1 MTARWL
7 SMAGAAL
14 LSACAGAGGG
24 GGVQRAPDQAPQ
36 LVGPSV
42 THNTTPLEPAFQC
55 MGTALRQRL
64 PQKPRIGVGQVRD
77 YTGKFSELD
86 GGSAIT
92 QGGSLMTIS
101 ALGKLRGAVRV
112 FERFDTSVG
121 EWELGL
127 LGKRYL
133 GDEQV
138 HAVNNNG
145 DVQQV
150 PWKPYTGGTVV
161 ETDYFIVGGITE
173 LNYTVTSGGVRAEVN
188 QIGPSV
194 RSFVANVAVD
204 LRLIDT
210 KSLEVLETVS
220 LQKQVIGREVSLSV
234 FEFFSDVLV
243 NIEVGGKHLEPLQL
257 AVRTTLEQAV
267 LELLGP
273 MAGVDPLNC
282 IEYRPEHL
290 RLPQGASLKLDPTP
304 VTAPVAAPAVMVPP
318 APAVTTTPAVKPAVA
333 PADSAATPPAAAAP
347 TAPAVAPGT
356 PAPLPLA
363 APLLPQTGR
372 PDFEPGAGQ
381 LGPRGIGPDA
391 SRRPRSGGS
400 AP

>member
-1 MTARWL
+1 VTARWL
-7 SMAGAAL
+7 SVIGAAL
-14 LSACAGAGGG
+14 LSACAGAG

-42 THNTTPLEPAFQC
+42 TRNTTPLEPAFQC

-133 GDEQV
+133 GDETV

-173 LNYTVTSGGVRAEVN
+173 LNYTVTSGGVRAEIN
-188 QIGPSV
+188 QIGPSA

-210 KSLEVLETVS
+210 KSLEVLET
-220 LQKQVIGREVSLSV
+220 QVIGREVNLSV

-267 LELLGP
+267 LELLSP

-282 IEYRPEHL
+282 VEYRPENL
-290 RLPQGASLKLDPTP
+290 RLPPAASLKLDTTPTS
-304 VTAPVAAPAVMVPP
+304 VAAPA
-318 APAVTTTPAVKPAVA
+318 AASADKPAVTPVPAAPGSPAA
-333 PADSAATPPAAAAP
+333 PAAPATAAP
-347 TAPAVAPGT
+347 PIAAGTASPP
-356 PAPLPLA
+356 PLA

-391 SRRPRSGGS
+391 SRRPRQGGE

>member
-42 THNTTPLEPAFQC
+42 TRNTTPLEPAFQC

-138 HAVNNNG
+138 HAVDNNG
-145 DVQQV
+145 NVQQV

-173 LNYTVTSGGVRAEVN
+173 LNYTVTSGGVRAEIN

-290 RLPQGASLKLDPTP
+290 RLPQGASLKLDA
-304 VTAPVAAPAVMVPP
+304 TAPVAAPAAPATPAAKPTVAPVPPP
-318 APAVTTTPAVKPAVA
+318 APAASATSPA
-333 PADSAATPPAAAAP
+333 
-347 TAPAVAPGT
+347 APAVAPGT
-356 PAPLPLA
+356 ASPLPLA

>member
-1 MTARWL
+1 MARRSLWTL
-7 SMAGAAL
+7 LAAAL
-14 LSACAGAGGG
+14 LSGCVGAG

-36 LVGPSV
+36 VVGPSV
-42 THNTTPLEPAFQC
+42 TRNTTPLEPAFQC
-55 MGTALRQRL
+55 VASALRNRL
-64 PQKPRIGVGQVRD
+64 PNKPKIGVGQVRD

-92 QGGSLMTIS
+92 QGGSLMTMS

-112 FERFDTSVG
+112 FERFDTTVP
-121 EWELGL
+121 EWELGQ

-133 GDEQV
+133 GDEKI
-138 HAVNNNG
+138 HAVNTNG
-145 DVQQV
+145 DIQQV

-173 LNYTVTSGGVRAEVN
+173 LNYTITSGGVRAEIN
-188 QIGPSV
+188 QMGPSA

-210 KSLEVLETVS
+210 KSLEMLETVS
-220 LQKQVIGREVSLSV
+220 LQKQVVGREVGLSV

-243 NIEVGGKHLEPLQL
+243 DVEVGGKHLEPLQL

-267 LELLGP
+267 LELLSP
-273 MAGVDPLNC
+273 MAGVDPGNC
-282 IEYRPEHL
+282 IEYRPDNL
-290 RLPQGASLKLDPTP
+290 RLPAGASLKLDTGVPALSTGAVGAGP
-304 VTAPVAAPAVMVPP
+304 GAAAGVSPSP
-318 APAVTTTPAVKPAVA
+318 APAPASPVEA
-333 PADSAATPPAAAAP
+333 PAAAAP
-347 TAPAVAPGT
+347 AT
-356 PAPLPLA
+356 PLPP

-372 PDFEPGAGQ
+372 PELGPGEGQ
-381 LGPRGIGPDA
+381 FGPRGLGPDA
-391 SRRPRSGGS
+391 SRRPRDGS

>member
-1 MTARWL
+1 MRHGLVLLT
-7 SMAGAAL
+7 AAL
-14 LSACAGAGGG
+14 LGGCAGVG

-36 LVGPSV
+36 IVGPSV
-42 THNTTPLEPAFQC
+42 TRNTTPLEPAFQC
-55 MGTALRQRL
+55 MGAALRQRI
-64 PQKPRIGVGQVRD
+64 PAKPKIGVGQVRD

-92 QGGSLMTIS
+92 QGGSLMTMS

-112 FERFDTSVG
+112 FERFDTTVP

-133 GDEQV
+133 GDEKV

-173 LNYTVTSGGVRAEVN
+173 LNYTITSGGVRAEIN
-188 QIGPSV
+188 QMGPSA
-194 RSFVANVAVD
+194 RSFIANVAVD
-204 LRLIDT
+204 LRLVDS

-220 LQKQVIGREVSLSV
+220 LQKQVVGREVSLSV

-243 NIEVGGKHLEPLQL
+243 DVEVGGKHLEPLQL

-267 LELLGP
+267 LELLSP
-273 MAGVDPLNC
+273 MAGVDPQQC
-282 IEYRPEHL
+282 IEYRPENL
-290 RLPQGASLKLDPTP
+290 KLAPGSSLKLDG
-304 VTAPVAAPAVMVPP
+304 AASILAAPKAGTAGGAGAASRPES
-318 APAVTTTPAVKPAVA
+318 ADTAVA
-333 PADSAATPPAAAAP
+333 PAPAAS
-347 TAPAVAPGT
+347 APAVST
-356 PAPLPLA
+356 PV

-372 PDFEPGAGQ
+372 PDIGGGEGQ
-381 LGPRGIGPDA
+381 FGPRGIGPEA
-391 SRRPRSGGS
+391 SRRPRDGS

>member
-1 MTARWL
+1 MARRSLWTFL
-7 SMAGAAL
+7 AATL
-14 LSACAGAGGG
+14 LSGCVGAG

-36 LVGPSV
+36 VVGPSV
-42 THNTTPLEPAFQC
+42 TRNTTPLEPAFQC
-55 MGTALRQRL
+55 VASALRNRL
-64 PQKPRIGVGQVRD
+64 PNKPKIGVGQVRD

-92 QGGSLMTIS
+92 QGGSLMTMS

-112 FERFDTSVG
+112 FERFDTTVP

-133 GDEQV
+133 GDEKI
-138 HAVNNNG
+138 HAVNTNG

-173 LNYTVTSGGVRAEVN
+173 LNYTITSGGVRAEIN
-188 QIGPSV
+188 QMGPSA

-220 LQKQVIGREVSLSV
+220 LQKQVIGREVGLSV

-243 NIEVGGKHLEPLQL
+243 DIEVGGKHLEPLQL

-267 LELLGP
+267 LELLSP
-273 MAGVDPLNC
+273 MAGVDPLSC
-282 IEYRPEHL
+282 IEYRPDNL
-290 RLPQGASLKLDPTP
+290 RLPPGASLKLDASAPTP
-304 VTAPVAAPAVMVPP
+304 QAPVANASPVGAAQGAVPSP
-318 APAVTTTPAVKPAVA
+318 APASAVVA
-333 PADSAATPPAAAAP
+333 PAAAAGPAALP
-347 TAPAVAPGT
+347 T
-356 PAPLPLA
+356 

-372 PDFEPGAGQ
+372 PDIGAGEGQ
-381 LGPRGIGPDA
+381 FGPRGIGPDA
-391 SRRPRSGGS
+391 SRRPRDGS

>member
-1 MTARWL
+1 MSRRHSL
-7 SMAGAAL
+7 LVLLAATL
-14 LSACAGAGGG
+14 LGGCAGAG

-36 LVGPSV
+36 VVGPSV
-42 THNTTPLEPAFQC
+42 TRNTTPLEPAFQC
-55 MGTALRQRL
+55 MGAALRARL
-64 PQKPRIGVGQVRD
+64 PQKPKIGVGQVRD
-77 YTGKFSELD
+77 YTGKFAEAD

-92 QGGSLMTIS
+92 QGGSLMTMS

-112 FERFDTSVG
+112 FERFDTTVP
-121 EWELGL
+121 EWELGQ

-133 GDEQV
+133 GDEKI
-138 HAVNNNG
+138 HAVNTNG

-173 LNYTVTSGGVRAEVN
+173 LNYTITSGGVRAEVN
-188 QIGPSV
+188 QMGPSA

-210 KSLEVLETVS
+210 KSLEMLETVS
-220 LQKQVIGREVSLSV
+220 LQKQVVGREVGLSV

-243 NIEVGGKHLEPLQL
+243 DIEVGGKHLEPLQL

-267 LELLGP
+267 LELLAP
-273 MAGVDPLNC
+273 MAGVDPGSCVDYQPDN
-282 IEYRPEHL
+282 L
-290 RLPQGASLKLDPTP
+290 RLPSGASLKLDTGI
-304 VTAPVAAPAVMVPP
+304 
-318 APAVTTTPAVKPAVA
+318 
-333 PADSAATPPAAAAP
+333 PAAAAVSSTTSSRS
-347 TAPAVAPGT
+347 TAPATAAAPAAAQA
-356 PAPLPLA
+356 PATASAVEASAPAAPSSPLPV

-372 PDFEPGAGQ
+372 PDLAPGEAPF
-381 LGPRGIGPDA
+381 GPRGIGPDA
-391 SRRPRSGGS
+391 SRRPRDGS

>member
-1 MTARWL
+1 MTRL
-7 SMAGAAL
+7 AL
-14 LSACAGAGGG
+14 LSIALLAGCAGAGGG
-24 GGVQRAPDQAPQ
+24 IQRAPDQAAQ

-42 THNTTPLEPAFQC
+42 TRNTTPLEPSFQC
-55 MGTALRQRL
+55 MGSALRHRL
-64 PQKPRIGVGQVRD
+64 PQKLKIGVGQVRD

-101 ALGKLRGAVRV
+101 ALGKLKGAVRV
-112 FERFDTSVG
+112 FERFDTTVA
-121 EWELGL
+121 EWELNS

-133 GDEQV
+133 GDERI
-138 HAVNNNG
+138 HAINNNG

-173 LNYTVTSGGVRAEVN
+173 LNYTVTSGGVRAEIN

-210 KSLEVLETVS
+210 KSLEVRETVS

-234 FEFFSDVLV
+234 FEFFDDVLV
-243 NIEVGGKHLEPLQL
+243 DIEVGGKHLEPLQL

-267 LELLGP
+267 LELLAP
-273 MAGVDPLNC
+273 MAGVDPTTC
-282 IEYRPEHL
+282 IDYRPEHL
-290 RLPQGASLKLDPTP
+290 QLPLGPSLRLHDIVPGAHAPPTSR
-304 VTAPVAAPAVMVPP
+304 APERTSDVLGT
-318 APAVTTTPAVKPAVA
+318 TTTPPVVTFAE
-333 PADSAATPPAAAAP
+333 
-347 TAPAVAPGT
+347 
-356 PAPLPLA
+356 PAPVSVPVNPLA
-363 APLLPQTGR
+363 PPIPQTSR
-372 PDFEPGAGQ
+372 PDFDTGDGSM
-381 LGPRGIGPDA
+381 GPRGIGPDA
-391 SRRPRSGGS
+391 SRRPREGS
-400 AP
+400 LP

>member
-1 MTARWL
+1 MRGGGL
-7 SMAGAAL
+7 VLIAAIL
-14 LSACAGAGGG
+14 LGGCTAGGG
-24 GGVQRAPDQAPQ
+24 IQRAPDQAPQ

-42 THNTTPLEPAFQC
+42 TRNTTPLEPAFQC
-55 MGTALRQRL
+55 MGAALRQRL
-64 PQKPRIGVGQVRD
+64 PQKPKIGVGQVRD

-92 QGGSLMTIS
+92 QGGSLMTMS
-101 ALGKLRGAVRV
+101 ALAKLRGAVRV
-112 FERFDTSVG
+112 FERFDTTVP

-133 GDEQV
+133 GDEKV
-138 HAVNNNG
+138 HAISNNG

-150 PWKPYTGGTVV
+150 PWKPYSGGTVV

-173 LNYTVTSGGVRAEVN
+173 LNYTITSGGVRAEIN
-188 QIGPSV
+188 QMGPSA
-194 RSFVANVAVD
+194 RSFIANVAVD
-204 LRLIDT
+204 LRLVDS
-210 KSLEVLETVS
+210 KSLEVLENVS

-243 NIEVGGKHLEPLQL
+243 DVEVGGKHLEPLQL

-273 MAGVDPLNC
+273 MAGTDPAAC
-282 IEYRPEHL
+282 IDYRPENL
-290 RLPQGASLKLDPTP
+290 QLKSGSSSLKLEGLP
-304 VTAPVAAPAVMVPP
+304 PVAAPAASGSAALA
-318 APAVTTTPAVKPAVA
+318 APASSIAAPAAGAAQAPVTTPV
-333 PADSAATPPAAAAP
+333 
-347 TAPAVAPGT
+347 
-356 PAPLPLA
+356 

-372 PDFEPGAGQ
+372 PDIGAGEGQ
-381 LGPRGIGPDA
+381 FGPRGIGPDA
-391 SRRPRSGGS
+391 SRRPRDGS

>member
-1 MTARWL
+1 MIRRHSLLTLIA
-7 SMAGAAL
+7 AAL
-14 LSACAGAGGG
+14 LGGCAGAG

-36 LVGPSV
+36 VVGPSV
-42 THNTTPLEPAFQC
+42 TRNTTPLEPAFQC
-55 MGTALRQRL
+55 MGSALRSRL
-64 PQKPRIGVGQVRD
+64 PNKPKIGVGQVRD

-112 FERFDTSVG
+112 FERFDTTVS

-133 GDEQV
+133 GDEKV
-138 HAVNNNG
+138 HAVNTNG

-173 LNYTVTSGGVRAEVN
+173 LNYTITSGGVRAEIN
-188 QIGPSV
+188 QMGPSA

-220 LQKQVIGREVSLSV
+220 LQKQVIGREVGLSV

-243 NIEVGGKHLEPLQL
+243 DIEVGGKHLEPLQL

-267 LELLGP
+267 LELLSP
-273 MAGVDPLNC
+273 MAGVDPLSC
-282 IEYRPEHL
+282 IEYRPDNL
-290 RLPQGASLKLDPTP
+290 KLPPGSLLKLDASTPTPQASAVAPQGA
-304 VTAPVAAPAVMVPP
+304 VPSP
-318 APAVTTTPAVKPAVA
+318 APAGAVVA
-333 PADSAATPPAAAAP
+333 PAATALPAA
-347 TAPAVAPGT
+347 
-356 PAPLPLA
+356 LPP

-372 PDFEPGAGQ
+372 PDIGAGEGQ
-381 LGPRGIGPDA
+381 FGPRGIGPDA
-391 SRRPRSGGS
+391 SRRPRDGS

>member
-1 MTARWL
+1 MKRLPFTAL
-7 SMAGAAL
+7 AAFATVL
-14 LSACAGAGGG
+14 LSGCISNGQ
-24 GGVQRAPDQAPQ
+24 GVQRAPDQAPQ

-42 THNTTPLEPAFQC
+42 TRNTTPLEPAFQC
-55 MGTALRQRL
+55 VGKALRASL
-64 PQKPRIGVGQVRD
+64 PNKPKIGVGQVRD

-112 FERFDTSVG
+112 FERFDTTVS
-121 EWELGL
+121 EWELGF

-133 GDEQV
+133 GDEKV
-138 HAVNNNG
+138 HAVSNNG
-145 DVQQV
+145 ETQQV

-173 LNYTVTSGGVRAEVN
+173 LNYTITSGGVRAEIN
-188 QIGPSV
+188 QIGPSA

-210 KSLEVLETVS
+210 KSLEVLEVIS

-234 FEFFSDVLV
+234 FEFFDDLLV
-243 NIEVGGKHLEPLQL
+243 DIEVGGKHLEPLQL

-273 MAGVDPLNC
+273 MAGIDPASC
-282 IEYRPEHL
+282 IDYQPSNL
-290 RLPQGASLKLDPTP
+290 QLPAASAATSLKLDTTP
-304 VTAPVAAPAVMVPP
+304 LAAPEARPAAAAASSPVAAPASAMVVPD
-318 APAVTTTPAVKPAVA
+318 APANRTTNLNP
-333 PADSAATPPAAAAP
+333 
-347 TAPAVAPGT
+347 
-356 PAPLPLA
+356 
-363 APLLPQTGR
+363 PLLPELPDIGR
-372 PDFEPGAGQ
+372 PQQGAAEGQ
-381 LGPRGIGPDA
+381 FGPRGVGPEA
-391 SRRPRSGGS
+391 SRRPRDGRE
-400 AP
+400 

>member
-7 SMAGAAL
+7 SVAGAAL

-42 THNTTPLEPAFQC
+42 TRNTTPLEPAFQC

-138 HAVNNNG
+138 HAVDNNG
-145 DVQQV
+145 NVQQV

-173 LNYTVTSGGVRAEVN
+173 LNYTVTSGGVRAEIN

-290 RLPQGASLKLDPTP
+290 RLPQGASLKLDA
-304 VTAPVAAPAVMVPP
+304 TAPVAAPAATA
-318 APAVTTTPAVKPAVA
+318 APVKPAVA
-333 PADSAATPPAAAAP
+333 PVSPPAPAASATSP
-347 TAPAVAPGT
+347 AAPAVAPGT
-356 PAPLPLA
+356 ASPLPLA